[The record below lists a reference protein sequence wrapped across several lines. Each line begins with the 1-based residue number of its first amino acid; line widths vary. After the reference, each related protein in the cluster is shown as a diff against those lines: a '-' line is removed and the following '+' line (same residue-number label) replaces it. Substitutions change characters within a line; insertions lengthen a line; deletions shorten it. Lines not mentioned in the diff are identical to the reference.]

1 MLQFKD
7 KSKEDVIKVMFKLW
21 LRQAMPG
28 LLICAAGYFIL
39 SSMQFVSLV
48 CGVIWALLDDAL
60 ILSSVV
66 RGFGTTPERSKRIL
80 FFTFVSRLVTGVAL
94 VVAMLSIKLNVL
106 SMLLGFILLHIF
118 LILNLKTFTSPGD

>member
-7 KSKEDVIKVMFKLW
+7 KSKNDVTKVMFKIW
-21 LRQAMPG
+21 LRQAIPG
-28 LLICAAGYFIL
+28 LLLCAAGYFIL
-39 SSMQFVSLV
+39 SLMQFASLV

-66 RGFGTTPERSKRIL
+66 RGFGTTPKESKRIL
-80 FFTFVSRLVTGVAL
+80 FFTFIARLITGVAL